1 LIRIKKRDLQTIRR
15 KNNNLQV
22 FARNE
27 AISLAND
34 GGIRTTEAERHRD
47 ARRYILPPRREGTKK
62 HKGVRVENL
71 IVVFQSSIIELI
83 EISYFLTLPVP
94 TNGGIILRHEG
105 SVCSVRRPL
114 KL

>member
-34 GGIRTTEAERHRD
+34 GEIRTTEAE
-47 ARRYILPPRREGTKK
+47 
-62 HKGVRVENL
+62 
-71 IVVFQSSIIELI
+71 
-83 EISYFLTLPVP
+83 
-94 TNGGIILRHEG
+94 
-105 SVCSVRRPL
+105 
-114 KL
+114 